1 MNEAVWKR
9 IFRSYIETYKAI
21 EILKINRVLDED
33 DEDYL
38 RLKMCLLDEIIETF
52 KSEVED

>member
-1 MNEAVWKR
+1 MNGVWKR
-9 IFRSYIETYKAI
+9 IFEGYIESYNAI
-21 EILKINRVLDED
+21 ETLKTNILDGD

-38 RLKMCLLDEIIETF
+38 RLKMRLLDEIIETF